1 MLLRKAVNGFHI
13 LIANL
18 AKGSRG
24 RNLEL
29 SLPAQKFTHIPN
41 RLQFGYVGLQEDS
54 IQ

>member
-18 AKGSRG
+18 AKGSG
-24 RNLEL
+24 GMNLEL
-29 SLPAQKFTHIPN
+29 SLPAQEFTQIPN
-41 RLQFGYVGLQEDS
+41 RLQFGYVGLQDDS